1 MNNYAIEAEGIID
14 QTQPTPSKMA
24 LNQDDLWLIFLKILD
39 C

>member
-24 LNQDDLWLIFLKILD
+24 LDQDDL
-39 C
+39 